1 MDKTGFKSELGSALD
16 KIAHMKPVP
25 PNDNL
30 NDPTW
35 GKVDKLIKRL
45 LNFLKEDSVSKP
57 MDVLQC
63 NTFDL
68 ACSNL
73 APPVQTIAWRALD
86 TWLLIY
92 ESRRIRGIVASKDP
106 LAFCRPSHPVYI
118 PPSVGESI
126 YLEGATDALKIINGK
141 LRERGIIKPP
151 PKNRGREGD

>member
-1 MDKTGFKSELGSALD
+1 MDKAGFKSELGSALD

-25 PNDNL
+25 PNDDL

-45 LNFLKEDSVSKP
+45 LNWLKEDDVSKP
-57 MDVLQC
+57 MDVLQR
-63 NTFDL
+63 NTLDL
-68 ACSNL
+68 ACSNI

-92 ESRRIRGIVASKDP
+92 ESRRIRGILASKEP
-106 LAFCRPSHPVYI
+106 WMLCRPSHPVYT

-126 YLEGATDALKIINGK
+126 YQMNTEEALGTINEK